1 MGRNMGLLIDY
12 LPLTERNSVAWDG
25 VLGVVTFGDPPIGLD
40 RTDIPVAAINTPMLG
55 AGAAICEVWRTRR
68 PAESGQRA
76 RVRYR
81 CDDTMLF
88 GCISVP
94 ETAASACLEDG
105 NRSALQVGT
114 ENAYRE
120 IFSVLDSVGYGHLL
134 RVWNYLP
141 EINIDSFGTERYW
154 QFNKARRDALI
165 ACGRDVTGNLPAA
178 CALGSESGSP
188 LVIYFLASKAAP
200 IAVENPRQ
208 ISAYRYPQ
216 KYGPRPV
223 FARASVLQES
233 SAAMLFVSGTASI
246 VGHETLHVGDAAAQ
260 TRESLVNIE
269 ALLGEANRV
278 VGAARFALGSLA
290 YKVYV
295 RHSSDLPIIQAQ
307 IACAVGSSVRIVY
320 LKADICRR
328 DLLVEIEA
336 TGMQCSRAGS

>member
-141 EINIDSFGTERYW
+141 
-154 QFNKARRDALI
+154 
-165 ACGRDVTGNLPAA
+165 AA
-178 CALGSESGSP
+178 CALGSESGSA
-188 LVIYFLASKAAP
+188 LRLAS
-200 IAVENPRQ
+200 RTLGG
-208 ISAYRYPQ
+208 SARIGILRNTDR
-216 KYGPRPV
+216 GPCSH
-223 FARASVLQES
+223 ARAYCRNRPPQCFSSQE
-233 SAAMLFVSGTASI
+233 LRAS
-246 VGHETLHVGDAAAQ
+246 
-260 TRESLVNIE
+260 
-269 ALLGEANRV
+269 
-278 VGAARFALGSLA
+278 
-290 YKVYV
+290 
-295 RHSSDLPIIQAQ
+295 
-307 IACAVGSSVRIVY
+307 
-320 LKADICRR
+320 
-328 DLLVEIEA
+328 
-336 TGMQCSRAGS
+336 